1 MLHTNVKPAHKLKVT
16 VRYVPLLKSYY
27 ERATLSLQF
36 WRLSVDNIDCSL
48 QAVYTTPQQS

>member
-16 VRYVPLLKSYY
+16 VRYVPLLESYKQ
-27 ERATLSLQF
+27 AALSLQL
-36 WRLSVDNIDCSL
+36 WRLSVDNDCSL